1 MINRLRL
8 RPGRAAVLTAA
19 GLALIAGA
27 TIAQTLPPPPAIE
40 WDKRRLE
47 QLDRNVR
54 RLERALTQ
62 RNAAGDPVIIE
73 PDPEV
78 IALQGRVD
86 LMDQRLTDMEQT
98 LRRVNADGE
107 RILQVA
113 DERGRQVQALQ
124 RQLAGAESRIKALED
139 AASRTVTGSA
149 AGDLAA
155 AIRLATTDK
164 TLASDAYR
172 NIIELYPEAPEAGE
186 AGYRLA
192 DILAEQG
199 DVRGAIQTYA
209 GALRGWPRTSWAPE
223 AALKLAT
230 LLDGE
235 NQKPQACGAIGEFS
249 RRYAEGAT
257 AAQRTRAAQIRTR
270 AQCVPPAAP
279 AAGAAGAAAPSA
291 APPRVTTPRGG
302 AG

>member
-1 MINRLRL
+1 MLKKAL
-8 RPGRAAVLTAA
+8 LPRARHAVLTAV
-19 GLALIAGA
+19 GVALIAGA
-27 TIAQTLPPPPAIE
+27 TIAQTTPPPPAIE

-78 IALQGRVD
+78 VALQGRVE
-86 LMDQRLTDMEQT
+86 LMNQRLSDMEQT

-113 DERGRQVQALQ
+113 DERGRQVQTLQ
-124 RQLAGAESRIKALED
+124 RQLAGAETRIKALED

-155 AIRLATTDK
+155 AIRLAATDR
-164 TLASDAYR
+164 TRAADAYR
-172 NIIELYPEAPEAGE
+172 NILELYPEAPEARE
-186 AGYRLA
+186 AGYRMA

-199 DVRGAIQTYA
+199 DVRGAIQAYA
-209 GALRGWPRTSWAPE
+209 GALRGWPRSTWAPE

-235 NQKPQACGAIGEFS
+235 NQKPQACGAIGEFT

-270 AQCVPPAAP
+270 AQCAATAAP
-279 AAGAAGAAAPSA
+279 AAGAAAS
-291 APPRVTTPRGG
+291 PPTAPRGG